1 MANLRSNLIRIA
13 HSLPSGDAG
22 REDIL
27 HVLREDTFRL
37 AFSKLAAPKKK
48 EELPPVLVKGYD
60 GFADQV
66 RALEAADS
74 EVKRLKAEIEAATGG
89 ILPKLDAAEK
99 DYKKAVETIKKEY
112 KDNLTEQGKVIIER
126 KTSLIEAMVQLKV
139 GSRIGTLDAVQVELL
154 AKVTEKYGAEVADFI
169 KTTTDALRDQNKSVT
184 ASLEGFS
191 LEQRAGKTAG
201 IADALGKFKDFFMK
215 GWKKIVEVTK
225 AATKLVLGQG
235 KKVEK
240 AHSEFMKAFDNAISG
255 ATV

>member
-1 MANLRSNLIRIA
+1 MATLRSNLIRIA
-13 HSLPSGDAG
+13 HTLPSGDAG

-37 AFSKLAAPKKK
+37 AFSKLAAKKK

-89 ILPKLDAAEK
+89 ILPKLKAAEK
-99 DYKKAVETIKKEY
+99 DYTKAVDTIKKEY
-112 KDNLTEQGKVIIER
+112 KENLTAQGTVIVER
-126 KTSLIEAMVQLKV
+126 KTSLIEAMVQLQITPVK
-139 GSRIGTLDAVQVELL
+139 GNLDSVQEALL
-154 AKVTEKYGAEVADFI
+154 AKVTEKYGAEVAEFI
-169 KTTTDALRDQNKSVT
+169 KVTTESLRDQNKIMR
-184 ASLEGFS
+184 ASLDGFS
-191 LEQRAGKTAG
+191 LEMRAGKTAG
-201 IADALGKFKDFFMK
+201 VADALGKFRDFFMK
-215 GWKKIVEVTK
+215 GWKKLVEVTK

-240 AHSEFMKAFDNAISG
+240 AHTAFMKAFDNAASG